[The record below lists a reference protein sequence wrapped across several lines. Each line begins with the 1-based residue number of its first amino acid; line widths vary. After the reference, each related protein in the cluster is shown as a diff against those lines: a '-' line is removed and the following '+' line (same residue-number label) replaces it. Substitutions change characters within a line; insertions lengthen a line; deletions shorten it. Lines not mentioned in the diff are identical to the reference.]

1 MEQFLFFFIALVAVA
16 SAVYFVFARN
26 PLYAILSLIVTF
38 FSIAALYV
46 LLNAQFLGI
55 VQIIVYTGAIMVL
68 FLYVL
73 MMLNLNAKD
82 ESKKQ
87 NLTKFIG
94 IFSAGILFVGMLG
107 AYKGLSQSNVVDN
120 IDSSIGLTKNLGKLL
135 FNEYVL
141 PFELASILIYRIMEV
156 NSFLQ
161 NIPLNWYIILSTTL
175 FCLGVLGV
183 LVRKNAIIILG
194 CVELMLNSV
203 NLLLAAFSAYKG
215 DGHGQILVFFI
226 MVVAAAEVAVGLA
239 IITMMYRNTRNVD
252 VSIFNK
258 LKG

>member
-1 MEQFLFFFIALVAVA
+1 
-16 SAVYFVFARN
+16 
-26 PLYAILSLIVTF
+26 
-38 FSIAALYV
+38 
-46 LLNAQFLGI
+46 
-55 VQIIVYTGAIMVL
+55 
-68 FLYVL
+68 
-73 MMLNLNAKD
+73 
-82 ESKKQ
+82 
-87 NLTKFIG
+87 
-94 IFSAGILFVGMLG
+94 
-107 AYKGLSQSNVVDN
+107 
-120 IDSSIGLTKNLGKLL
+120 
-135 FNEYVL
+135 
-141 PFELASILIYRIMEV
+141 MEV
-156 NSFLQ
+156 NSFIQ
-161 NIPLNWYIILSTTL
+161 NIPLDWYIILSSFL

-239 IITMMYRNTRNVD
+239 IITMMYRNTKNVD

>member
-1 MEQFLFFFIALVAVA
+1 M
-16 SAVYFVFARN
+16 
-26 PLYAILSLIVTF
+26 
-38 FSIAALYV
+38 
-46 LLNAQFLGI
+46 
-55 VQIIVYTGAIMVL
+55 
-68 FLYVL
+68 
-73 MMLNLNAKD
+73 
-82 ESKKQ
+82 
-87 NLTKFIG
+87 
-94 IFSAGILFVGMLG
+94 
-107 AYKGLSQSNVVDN
+107 
-120 IDSSIGLTKNLGKLL
+120 

-141 PFELASILIYRIMEV
+141 PFELASILILAGIVSAVLIGKKIYRIMEV